1 MQIIPRPLPE
11 FCYSNRPLADVS
23 AVVIHYFSAINVA
36 PDRAFDPD
44 TCYDL
49 FIDLNHP
56 GPERGLVMH
65 PSGEPRT
72 YASAHYMIDRDGVIC
87 SLVPENRQAYHA
99 GVSTW
104 RGRDGLNGWSL
115 GIELL
120 ATATSGYTDEQYAAL
135 SHLCADIMTRH
146 GVPLENIVGHSDV
159 APGRKRDPGLLFD
172 WERLRAALA
181 TVTHRPLET
190 RRG

>member
-1 MQIIPRPLPE
+1 MQIVPRPLPE
-11 FCYSNRPLADVS
+11 FCYSPKPLTEVS

-36 PDRAFDPD
+36 PDRAFNPD

-49 FIDLNHP
+49 FVDLNHP
-56 GPERGLVMH
+56 GAERGLVMP
-65 PSGEPRT
+65 PSDEPRA
-72 YASAHYMIDRDGVIC
+72 YASAHYMIDRNGVIY

-104 RGRDGLNGWSL
+104 RGRDMLNGWSL
-115 GIELL
+115 GVELL

-146 GVPLENIVGHSDV
+146 NVPPDSIVGHSDV

-172 WERLRAALA
+172 WGRLRATLA
-181 TVTHRPLET
+181 HVIP
-190 RRG
+190 

>member
-1 MQIIPRPLPE
+1 MTIIPRPLPE
-11 FCYSNRPLADVS
+11 FCYSARPLTDVS
-23 AVVIHYFSAINVA
+23 AVVIHYFSAAHVV

-56 GPERGLVMH
+56 GRERGLVM
-65 PSGEPRT
+65 PQSDDQRT
-72 YASAHYMIDRDGVIC
+72 YASAHYMIDRAGVIY
-87 SLVPENRQAYHA
+87 SLVPESRQAYHA

-120 ATATSGYTDEQYAAL
+120 ATATSGYTDDQYAACA
-135 SHLCADIMTRH
+135 HLCADIITRH

-172 WERLRAALA
+172 WGRLRAALEN
-181 TVTHRPLET
+181 VK
-190 RRG
+190 